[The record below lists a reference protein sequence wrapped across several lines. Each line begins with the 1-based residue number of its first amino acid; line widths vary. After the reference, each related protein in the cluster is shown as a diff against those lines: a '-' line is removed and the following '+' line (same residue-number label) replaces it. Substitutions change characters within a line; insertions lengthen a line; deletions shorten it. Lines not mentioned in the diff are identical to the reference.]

1 MKLAEKFMA
10 YWEAIFQL
18 VFGSSRAHAI
28 QNQLASNRFWNFS
41 RVGFDGFR
49 TGLRDAVSGVEQTR
63 SRMMDYDQLLVWAS
77 LSLALIGLVM
87 VYSASI
93 TLADGPKYANYSS
106 NHFLIRHM
114 ISLAIAGFVGFWV
127 FKIPVKVWDRV
138 APIIFVITILML
150 IVVLIPGLGKGVN
163 GAKRWIPL
171 GPLNFQPSEL
181 MKFAAVIFAASYTV
195 RRQEYLHTF
204 MKGMLPMG
212 IAVALVGGLLMAE
225 PDMGAFV
232 VIALIAFG
240 ILFLGGIN
248 AKLFGALIAVGVMS
262 AVTIIALSPFRRE
275 RIMAFLDPWQADN
288 AANKGYQLTH
298 SLMAFGRGEWFGTGL
313 GGSVEKLH
321 YLPEAHTDFILAVIG
336 EELGFI
342 GVAVTIFL
350 FYWIVRR
357 AFIIG
362 RTSLQ
367 LDRSFAGL
375 VAKGIAIWIG
385 WQAFINMGVNLGLLP
400 TKGLTLPLVSYGGS
414 GILMNAVALAVLL
427 KIDYENRILMRG
439 GKL

>member
-1 MKLAEKFMA
+1 MSLKEKLFPENR
-10 YWEAIFQL
+10 L
-18 VFGSSRAHAI
+18 G
-28 QNQLASNRFWNFS
+28 LGRFWNFS
-41 RVGFDGFR
+41 RGGIDNFR
-49 TGLRDAVSGVEQTR
+49 SGLRDAVSGVEQTR
-63 SRMMDYDQLLVWAS
+63 SRMMDYDQLLVWAV

-106 NHFLIRHM
+106 NFFLIRHC
-114 ISLAIAGFVGFWV
+114 ISLAIAIGVAIWV
-127 FKIPVKVWDRV
+127 FKIPTIVWDRYS
-138 APIIFVITILML
+138 AIIFGFTVLLL
-150 IVVLIPGLGKGVN
+150 IIVLIPGLGKGVN

-171 GPLNFQPSEL
+171 GLLNFQPSEL

-195 RRQEYLHTF
+195 QRQEYLHSF
-204 MKGMLPMG
+204 VKGMLPMG

-225 PDMGAFV
+225 PDMGALV
-232 VIALIAFG
+232 VISLIAFG

-248 AKLFGALIAVGVMS
+248 AKLFGGLLVVGILS
-262 AVTIIALSPFRRE
+262 AVTIIALSPFRQK
-275 RIMAFLDPWQADN
+275 RIMAFIDPWQVDN

-298 SLMAFGRGEWFGTGL
+298 SLMAFGRGEWFGVGL

-321 YLPEAHTDFILAVIG
+321 YLPEAHTDFIMAVIG
-336 EELGFI
+336 EELGFV
-342 GVAVTIFL
+342 GVVVMIFL

-357 AFIIG
+357 AFLIG
-362 RTSLQ
+362 RTALQ

-375 VAKGIAIWIG
+375 AAKGVAIWIG

-414 GILMNAVALAVLL
+414 GILMNAVAVAMLL
-427 KIDYENRILMRG
+427 RIDYENRILMRG

>member
-1 MKLAEKFMA
+1 MNLKEKFFP
-10 YWEAIFQL
+10 ENRL
-18 VFGSSRAHAI
+18 G
-28 QNQLASNRFWNFS
+28 LNRFWNFS
-41 RVGFDGFR
+41 RGGIDNFR
-49 TGLRDAVSGVEQTR
+49 TGLRDAVSGVEQTS
-63 SRMMDYDQLLVWAS
+63 SRMMEYYQLLVWAV
-77 LSLALIGLVM
+77 LSLTLIGLVM

-106 NHFLIRHM
+106 NFFLIRHV
-114 ISLAIAGFVGFWV
+114 ISLVIAIGVGIWA
-127 FKIPVKVWDRV
+127 FKIPTKVWDRYSPV
-138 APIIFVITILML
+138 IFGFTVLLL
-150 IVVLIPGLGKGVN
+150 IAVLIPGVGKGVN

-171 GPLNFQPSEL
+171 GLMNFQPSEL

-195 RRQEYLHTF
+195 QRQEYLHSF
-204 MKGMLPMG
+204 VKGMLPMG

-232 VIALIAFG
+232 VVALIAFG

-248 AKLFGALIAVGVMS
+248 AKLFGGLILVGLMS
-262 AVTIIALSPFRRE
+262 GATMIALSPFRRG
-275 RIMAFLDPWQADN
+275 RMLAFMDPWQVDN

-321 YLPEAHTDFILAVIG
+321 YLPEAHTDFIMAVIG
-336 EELGFI
+336 EELGVV
-342 GVAVTIFL
+342 GVVVMIFL

-357 AFIIG
+357 AFLIG
-362 RTSLQ
+362 RTALQ

-375 VAKGIAIWIG
+375 AAKGVAIWIG

-414 GILMNAVALAVLL
+414 GILMNAVAVA
-427 KIDYENRILMRG
+427 M
-439 GKL
+439 

>member
-1 MKLAEKFMA
+1 MSLKEKLFPENR
-10 YWEAIFQL
+10 L
-18 VFGSSRAHAI
+18 G
-28 QNQLASNRFWNFS
+28 LNRFWNFS
-41 RVGFDGFR
+41 RGGIDNFR

-63 SRMMDYDQLLVWAS
+63 SRMMDYDQLLVWAV
-77 LSLALIGLVM
+77 LSLMLIGLVM

-106 NHFLIRHM
+106 NFFLIRHV
-114 ISLAIAGFVGFWV
+114 ISLVIAIGVGIWA
-127 FKIPVKVWDRV
+127 FKIPTKVWDRYSPV
-138 APIIFVITILML
+138 IFGFTVLLL
-150 IVVLIPGLGKGVN
+150 IAVLIPGLGKGVN

-171 GPLNFQPSEL
+171 GLMNFQPSEL

-195 RRQEYLHTF
+195 QRQEYLHSF
-204 MKGMLPMG
+204 VKGMLPMG

-225 PDMGAFV
+225 PDMGAFIV
-232 VIALIAFG
+232 VALIAFG

-248 AKLFGALIAVGVMS
+248 AKLFGGLILVGLMS
-262 AVTIIALSPFRRE
+262 GATMIALSPFRRG
-275 RIMAFLDPWQADN
+275 RMLAFMDPWQVDN

-321 YLPEAHTDFILAVIG
+321 YLPEAHTDFIMAVIG
-336 EELGFI
+336 EELGFV
-342 GVAVTIFL
+342 GVVVMIFL

-357 AFIIG
+357 AFLIG
-362 RTSLQ
+362 RTALQ

-375 VAKGIAIWIG
+375 AAKGVAIWIG

-414 GILMNAVALAVLL
+414 GILMNAVAVAMLL
-427 KIDYENRILMRG
+427 RIDFENRILMRG

>member
-1 MKLAEKFMA
+1 MNLKEKFFP
-10 YWEAIFQL
+10 ENRL
-18 VFGSSRAHAI
+18 G
-28 QNQLASNRFWNFS
+28 LNRFWNFS
-41 RVGFDGFR
+41 RGGIDNFR

-63 SRMMDYDQLLVWAS
+63 SRMMDYDQLLVWAI
-77 LSLALIGLVM
+77 LSLMLIGLVM

-106 NHFLIRHM
+106 NFFLIRHV
-114 ISLAIAGFVGFWV
+114 ISLAIAIGVGIWA
-127 FKIPVKVWDRV
+127 FKIPTKVWDRYSPV
-138 APIIFVITILML
+138 IFGFTVLLL
-150 IVVLIPGLGKGVN
+150 IAVLIPGVGKGVN

-171 GPLNFQPSEL
+171 GLMNFQPSEL

-195 RRQEYLHTF
+195 QRQEYLHSF
-204 MKGMLPMG
+204 VKGMLPMG

-232 VIALIAFG
+232 VVALIAFG

-248 AKLFGALIAVGVMS
+248 AKLFGGLILVGLMS
-262 AVTIIALSPFRRE
+262 GATMIALSPFRRG
-275 RIMAFLDPWQADN
+275 RMLAFMDPWQVDN

-321 YLPEAHTDFILAVIG
+321 YLPEAHTDFIMAVIG
-336 EELGFI
+336 EELGFV
-342 GVAVTIFL
+342 GVVVMIFL

-357 AFIIG
+357 AFLIG
-362 RTSLQ
+362 RTALQ

-375 VAKGIAIWIG
+375 AAKGVAIWIG

-414 GILMNAVALAVLL
+414 GILMNAVAVAMLL
-427 KIDYENRILMRG
+427 RIDFENRILMRG

>member
-1 MKLAEKFMA
+1 MNLKEKFFP
-10 YWEAIFQL
+10 ENRL
-18 VFGSSRAHAI
+18 G
-28 QNQLASNRFWNFS
+28 LNRFWNFS
-41 RVGFDGFR
+41 RGGIDNFR

-63 SRMMDYDQLLVWAS
+63 SRMMEYDQLLVWAV
-77 LSLALIGLVM
+77 LSLTLIGLVM

-106 NHFLIRHM
+106 NFFLIRHV
-114 ISLAIAGFVGFWV
+114 ISLAIAIGVGIWA
-127 FKIPVKVWDRV
+127 FKIPTKVWDRYSPV
-138 APIIFVITILML
+138 IFGFTVLLL
-150 IVVLIPGLGKGVN
+150 IAVLIPGVGKGVN

-171 GPLNFQPSEL
+171 GVMNFQPSEL

-195 RRQEYLHTF
+195 QRQEYLHSF
-204 MKGMLPMG
+204 VKGMLPMG

-232 VIALIAFG
+232 VVALIAFG

-248 AKLFGALIAVGVMS
+248 AKLFGGLILVGLMS
-262 AVTIIALSPFRRE
+262 GATMIALSPFRRG
-275 RIMAFLDPWQADN
+275 RMLAFMDPWQVDN

-321 YLPEAHTDFILAVIG
+321 YLPEAHTDFIMAVIG
-336 EELGFI
+336 EELGFV
-342 GVAVTIFL
+342 GVVVVIFL

-357 AFIIG
+357 AFLIG
-362 RTSLQ
+362 RTALQ

-375 VAKGIAIWIG
+375 AAKGVAIWIG

-414 GILMNAVALAVLL
+414 GILMNAVAVAMLL
-427 KIDYENRILMRG
+427 RIDFENRILMRG

>member
-1 MKLAEKFMA
+1 MNLKEKFFP
-10 YWEAIFQL
+10 ENRL
-18 VFGSSRAHAI
+18 G
-28 QNQLASNRFWNFS
+28 LNRFWNFS
-41 RVGFDGFR
+41 RGGIDNFR

-63 SRMMDYDQLLVWAS
+63 SRMMEYDQLLVWAV
-77 LSLALIGLVM
+77 LSLTLIGLVM

-106 NHFLIRHM
+106 NFFLIRHV
-114 ISLAIAGFVGFWV
+114 ISLAIAIGVGIWA
-127 FKIPVKVWDRV
+127 FKIPTKVWDRYSPV
-138 APIIFVITILML
+138 IFGFTVLLL
-150 IVVLIPGLGKGVN
+150 IAVLIPGVGKGVN

-171 GPLNFQPSEL
+171 GVMNFQPSEL

-195 RRQEYLHTF
+195 QRQEYLHSF
-204 MKGMLPMG
+204 VKGMLPMG

-232 VIALIAFG
+232 VVALIAFG

-248 AKLFGALIAVGVMS
+248 AKLFGGLILVGLMS
-262 AVTIIALSPFRRE
+262 GATMIALSPFRRG
-275 RIMAFLDPWQADN
+275 RMLAFMDPWQVDN

-321 YLPEAHTDFILAVIG
+321 YLPEAHTDFIMAVIG
-336 EELGFI
+336 EELGFV
-342 GVAVTIFL
+342 GVVVMIFL

-357 AFIIG
+357 AFLIG
-362 RTSLQ
+362 RTALQ

-375 VAKGIAIWIG
+375 AAKGVAIWIG

-414 GILMNAVALAVLL
+414 GILMNAVAVAMLL
-427 KIDYENRILMRG
+427 RIDFENRILMRG

>member
-1 MKLAEKFMA
+1 MNLKEKFFP
-10 YWEAIFQL
+10 ENRL
-18 VFGSSRAHAI
+18 G
-28 QNQLASNRFWNFS
+28 LNRFWNFS
-41 RVGFDGFR
+41 RGGIDNFR

-63 SRMMDYDQLLVWAS
+63 SRMMEYDQLLVWAI
-77 LSLALIGLVM
+77 LSLMLIGLVM

-106 NHFLIRHM
+106 NFFLIRHM
-114 ISLAIAGFVGFWV
+114 ISLAIAIGVGIWA
-127 FKIPVKVWDRV
+127 FKIPTKVWDRYSPV
-138 APIIFVITILML
+138 IFGFTVLLL
-150 IVVLIPGLGKGVN
+150 IAVLIPGVGKGVN

-171 GPLNFQPSEL
+171 GLMNFQPSEL

-195 RRQEYLHTF
+195 QRQEYLHSF
-204 MKGMLPMG
+204 VKGMLPMG

-232 VIALIAFG
+232 VVALIAFG

-248 AKLFGALIAVGVMS
+248 AKLFGGLIAVGLLSGATM
-262 AVTIIALSPFRRE
+262 IALSPFRRG
-275 RIMAFLDPWQADN
+275 RMLAFMDPWQVDN

-321 YLPEAHTDFILAVIG
+321 YLPEAHTDFIMAVIG
-336 EELGFI
+336 EELGFV
-342 GVAVTIFL
+342 GVVVMIFL

-357 AFIIG
+357 AFLIG
-362 RTSLQ
+362 RTALQ

-375 VAKGIAIWIG
+375 AAKGVAIWIG

-414 GILMNAVALAVLL
+414 GILMNAVAMAMLL
-427 KIDYENRILMRG
+427 RIDFENRILMRG

>member
-1 MKLAEKFMA
+1 MNSKEKLFPENR
-10 YWEAIFQL
+10 L
-18 VFGSSRAHAI
+18 G
-28 QNQLASNRFWNFS
+28 LNRFWSFS
-41 RVGFDGFR
+41 RGGIDNFR

-63 SRMMDYDQLLVWAS
+63 SRMMDYDQLLVWAI
-77 LSLALIGLVM
+77 LSLMLIGLVM

-106 NHFLIRHM
+106 NYFLMRHV
-114 ISLAIAGFVGFWV
+114 ISLVIAIGVGIWV
-127 FKIPVKVWDRV
+127 FNIPTKVWDRYSPV
-138 APIIFVITILML
+138 IFGFTVLLLII
-150 IVVLIPGLGKGVN
+150 VLIPGLGKGVN

-171 GPLNFQPSEL
+171 GLMNFQPSEL

-195 RRQEYLHTF
+195 QRQEYLHSF
-204 MKGMLPMG
+204 VKGMLPMG

-225 PDMGAFV
+225 PDMGAFIV
-232 VIALIAFG
+232 VALIAFG
-240 ILFLGGIN
+240 ILFLVGIN
-248 AKLFGALIAVGVMS
+248 AKLFGGLIAVGLMS
-262 AVTIIALSPFRRE
+262 GAAMIALSPFRRE
-275 RIMAFLDPWQADN
+275 RMLAFMDPWQVDN

-321 YLPEAHTDFILAVIG
+321 YLPEAHTDFIMAVIG
-336 EELGFI
+336 EELGFV
-342 GVAVTIFL
+342 GVVVMIFL

-357 AFIIG
+357 AFLIG
-362 RTSLQ
+362 RTALQ

-375 VAKGIAIWIG
+375 AAKGVAIWIG

-414 GILMNAVALAVLL
+414 GILMNAIAVAMLL
-427 KIDYENRILMRG
+427 RIDFENRILMRG

>member
-1 MKLAEKFMA
+1 MNLKEKLFPENR
-10 YWEAIFQL
+10 L
-18 VFGSSRAHAI
+18 G
-28 QNQLASNRFWNFS
+28 LNRFWNFS
-41 RVGFDGFR
+41 RGGIDNFR

-63 SRMMDYDQLLVWAS
+63 SRMMDYDQLLVWAV
-77 LSLALIGLVM
+77 LSLTLIGLVM

-106 NHFLIRHM
+106 NFFLIRHV
-114 ISLAIAGFVGFWV
+114 ISLVIAIGVGIWA
-127 FKIPVKVWDRV
+127 FKIPTKVWDRYSPV
-138 APIIFVITILML
+138 IFGFTVLLL
-150 IVVLIPGLGKGVN
+150 IAVLIPGVGKGVN

-171 GPLNFQPSEL
+171 GVMNFQPSEL

-195 RRQEYLHTF
+195 QRQEYLHSF
-204 MKGMLPMG
+204 VKGMLPMG

-232 VIALIAFG
+232 VVALIAFG

-248 AKLFGALIAVGVMS
+248 AKLFGGLILVGLMS
-262 AVTIIALSPFRRE
+262 GATMIALSPFRRG
-275 RIMAFLDPWQADN
+275 RMLAFMDPWQVDN

-321 YLPEAHTDFILAVIG
+321 YLPEAHTDFIMAVIG
-336 EELGFI
+336 EELGFV
-342 GVAVTIFL
+342 GVVVMIFL

-357 AFIIG
+357 AFLIG
-362 RTSLQ
+362 RTALQ

-375 VAKGIAIWIG
+375 AAKGVAIWIG

-414 GILMNAVALAVLL
+414 GILMNAVAVAMLL
-427 KIDYENRILMRG
+427 RIDFENRILMRG

>member
-1 MKLAEKFMA
+1 MNLKEKFFP
-10 YWEAIFQL
+10 ENRL
-18 VFGSSRAHAI
+18 G
-28 QNQLASNRFWNFS
+28 LNRFWNFS
-41 RVGFDGFR
+41 RGGIDNFR

-63 SRMMDYDQLLVWAS
+63 SRMMEYDQLLVWAI
-77 LSLALIGLVM
+77 LSLMLIGLVM

-106 NHFLIRHM
+106 NFFLIRHM
-114 ISLAIAGFVGFWV
+114 ISLAIAIGVGIWA
-127 FKIPVKVWDRV
+127 FKIPTKVWDRYSPV
-138 APIIFVITILML
+138 IFGFTVLLL
-150 IVVLIPGLGKGVN
+150 IAVLIPGVGKGVN

-171 GPLNFQPSEL
+171 GLMNFQPSEL

-195 RRQEYLHTF
+195 QRQEYLHSF
-204 MKGMLPMG
+204 VKGMLPMG

-232 VIALIAFG
+232 VVALIAFG

-248 AKLFGALIAVGVMS
+248 AKLFGGLIVVGLLS
-262 AVTIIALSPFRRE
+262 AAIMIALSPFRRG
-275 RIMAFLDPWQADN
+275 RMLAFMDPWQVDN

-321 YLPEAHTDFILAVIG
+321 YLPEAHTDFIMAVIG
-336 EELGFI
+336 EELGFV
-342 GVAVTIFL
+342 GVVVMIFL

-357 AFIIG
+357 AFLIG
-362 RTSLQ
+362 RTALQ

-375 VAKGIAIWIG
+375 AAKGVAIWIG

-414 GILMNAVALAVLL
+414 GILMNVVAVAMLL
-427 KIDYENRILMRG
+427 RIDFENRILMRG

>member
-1 MKLAEKFMA
+1 MNLKEKLFPENR
-10 YWEAIFQL
+10 QRL
-18 VFGSSRAHAI
+18 G
-28 QNQLASNRFWNFS
+28 RFWNFS
-41 RVGFDGFR
+41 RGGIDNFR

-63 SRMMDYDQLLVWAS
+63 SRMMEYDQLLVWAV

-106 NHFLIRHM
+106 NFFLIRHM
-114 ISLAIAGFVGFWV
+114 ISLAIALGVGIWA
-127 FKIPVKVWDRV
+127 FKIPTKVWDRYS
-138 APIIFVITILML
+138 PIVFGFTVLLL
-150 IVVLIPGLGKGVN
+150 IAVLIPGIGKGVN

-171 GPLNFQPSEL
+171 GIMNFQPSEL
-181 MKFAAVIFAASYTV
+181 MKFAAVIFGATYTV
-195 RRQEYLHTF
+195 QRQEYLHSF
-204 MKGMLPMG
+204 VKGMLPMG

-232 VIALIAFG
+232 VVALIAFG

-248 AKLFGALIAVGVMS
+248 AKLFGGLVVVGLLSGATM
-262 AVTIIALSPFRRE
+262 IALSPFRRG
-275 RIMAFLDPWQADN
+275 RMLAFMDPWQVDN

-321 YLPEAHTDFILAVIG
+321 YLPEAHTDFIMAVIG
-336 EELGFI
+336 EELGFV
-342 GVAVTIFL
+342 GVVVIIFL
-350 FYWIVRR
+350 FYWVVRR
-357 AFIIG
+357 SFMIG
-362 RTSLQ
+362 RTALQ

-375 VAKGIAIWIG
+375 AAKGVGIWIG

-414 GILMNAVALAVLL
+414 GIVMNAVAIAMLL
-427 KIDYENRILMRG
+427 RVDYENRVLMRG

>member
-1 MKLAEKFMA
+1 MNLNDK
-10 YWEAIFQL
+10 
-18 VFGSSRAHAI
+18 
-28 QNQLASNRFWNFS
+28 SNSENRLGLDRFWNFS
-41 RVGFDGFR
+41 RGGIVNFR

-63 SRMMDYDQLLVWAS
+63 SRMMEYDQLLVWAV
-77 LSLALIGLVM
+77 LSLMLIGLVM

-106 NHFLIRHM
+106 NYFLIRHL
-114 ISLAIAGFVGFWV
+114 ISLAIAIVVGIWA
-127 FKIPVKVWDRV
+127 FKIPTKVWDRYSPV
-138 APIIFVITILML
+138 IFGFTVLL
-150 IVVLIPGLGKGVN
+150 LVLVLIPGIGKGVN
-163 GAKRWIPL
+163 GARRWIPL
-171 GPLNFQPSEL
+171 GVMNFQPSEL

-195 RRQEYLHTF
+195 QRQEYLHSF
-204 MKGMLPMG
+204 SKGMLPMG

-232 VIALIAFG
+232 VVALTAFG

-248 AKLFGALIAVGVMS
+248 AKLFGGLIAVGLMS
-262 AVTIIALSPFRRE
+262 GATMIALSPFRRG
-275 RIMAFLDPWQADN
+275 RMLAFMDPWQVDN

-321 YLPEAHTDFILAVIG
+321 YLPEAHTDFIMAVIG
-336 EELGFI
+336 EELGFV
-342 GVAVTIFL
+342 GVVVMIFL

-357 AFIIG
+357 AFLIG
-362 RTSLQ
+362 RTALQ

-375 VAKGIAIWIG
+375 AAKGVAIWIG

-414 GILMNAVALAVLL
+414 GILMNAVAMAMLL
-427 KIDYENRILMRG
+427 RIDFENRILMRG

>member
-1 MKLAEKFMA
+1 MSLREKLFPENRMG
-10 YWEAIFQL
+10 L
-18 VFGSSRAHAI
+18 
-28 QNQLASNRFWNFS
+28 NRFWNFS
-41 RVGFDGFR
+41 RGGIDNFR
-49 TGLRDAVSGVEQTR
+49 SGLRDAVSGVEQTR
-63 SRMMDYDQLLVWAS
+63 SRMMDYDQLLVWAV

-106 NHFLIRHM
+106 NYFLIRHL
-114 ISLAIAGFVGFWV
+114 ISLAIAISMAIVV
-127 FKIPVKVWDRV
+127 FKIPTKEWDRYSPV
-138 APIIFVITILML
+138 IFGFTVLLL
-150 IVVLIPGLGKGVN
+150 IAVLIPGVGKGVN
-163 GAKRWIPL
+163 GAKRWISL
-171 GPLNFQPSEL
+171 GLMNFQPSEL
-181 MKFAAVIFAASYTV
+181 MKFAAIIFAASYTV
-195 RRQEYLHTF
+195 QRQEYLHSF
-204 MKGMLPMG
+204 VKGMLPMG

-232 VIALIAFG
+232 VVALIAFG

-248 AKLFGALIAVGVMS
+248 AKLFGGLIVVGLTS
-262 AVTIIALSPFRRE
+262 AAIMIALSPFRRG
-275 RIMAFLDPWQADN
+275 RMLAFMDPWQADN

-321 YLPEAHTDFILAVIG
+321 YLPEAHTDFIMAVIG
-336 EELGFI
+336 EELGFV
-342 GVAVTIFL
+342 GVVVMIFL

-357 AFIIG
+357 AFMIG
-362 RTSLQ
+362 RTALQ

-375 VAKGIAIWIG
+375 AAKGVAIWIG

-414 GILMNAVALAVLL
+414 AILMNAVAIAMLL
-427 KIDYENRILMRG
+427 RIDYENRILMRG

>member
-1 MKLAEKFMA
+1 VNLKDKFFP
-10 YWEAIFQL
+10 ENRL
-18 VFGSSRAHAI
+18 G
-28 QNQLASNRFWNFS
+28 LDRFWNFS
-41 RVGFDGFR
+41 RGGIDNFR

-63 SRMMDYDQLLVWAS
+63 SRMMEYDQLLVWAV
-77 LSLALIGLVM
+77 LSLMLIGLVM

-106 NHFLIRHM
+106 NFFLIRHM
-114 ISLAIAGFVGFWV
+114 ISLAIAIGVGVWT
-127 FKIPVKVWDRV
+127 FKIPTKMWDRYS
-138 APIIFVITILML
+138 PLIFGFTVLLL
-150 IVVLIPGLGKGVN
+150 IAVLIPGIGKGVN

-171 GPLNFQPSEL
+171 GLMNFQPSEL

-195 RRQEYLHTF
+195 QRQEYLHSF
-204 MKGMLPMG
+204 VKGMLPMG

-232 VIALIAFG
+232 VVALIAFG

-248 AKLFGALIAVGVMS
+248 AKLFGGLIAVGLMS
-262 AVTIIALSPFRRE
+262 AATMIALSPFRRG
-275 RIMAFLDPWQADN
+275 RMLAFMDPWQVDN

-321 YLPEAHTDFILAVIG
+321 YLPEAHTDFIMAVIG
-336 EELGFI
+336 EELGFV
-342 GVAVTIFL
+342 GVVVMIFL

-357 AFIIG
+357 AFLIG
-362 RTSLQ
+362 RTALQ

-375 VAKGIAIWIG
+375 AAKGVAIWIG

-414 GILMNAVALAVLL
+414 GILMNAIAIAMLL
-427 KIDYENRILMRG
+427 RIDYENRILMRG

>member
-1 MKLAEKFMA
+1 MNLKEKLFPENR
-10 YWEAIFQL
+10 L
-18 VFGSSRAHAI
+18 D
-28 QNQLASNRFWNFS
+28 LNRFWNFS
-41 RVGFDGFR
+41 RGGIDNFR

-63 SRMMDYDQLLVWAS
+63 SRMMDYDQLLVWAV
-77 LSLALIGLVM
+77 LSLMLIGLVM

-106 NHFLIRHM
+106 NFFLIRHF
-114 ISLAIAGFVGFWV
+114 ISLAIAIGVGIWT
-127 FKIPVKVWDRV
+127 FKIPTKVWDRYSPV
-138 APIIFVITILML
+138 IFGFTVLLL
-150 IVVLIPGLGKGVN
+150 IAVLIPGVGKGVN

-171 GPLNFQPSEL
+171 GLMNFQPSEL

-195 RRQEYLHTF
+195 QRQEYLHSF
-204 MKGMLPMG
+204 VKGMLPMG

-232 VIALIAFG
+232 VVALIAFG

-248 AKLFGALIAVGVMS
+248 AKLFGGLILVGLMS
-262 AVTIIALSPFRRE
+262 GATMIALSPFRRG
-275 RIMAFLDPWQADN
+275 RMLAFMDPWQVDN

-321 YLPEAHTDFILAVIG
+321 YLPEAHTDFIMAVIG
-336 EELGFI
+336 EELGFV
-342 GVAVTIFL
+342 GVVVMIFL

-357 AFIIG
+357 AFLIG
-362 RTSLQ
+362 RTALQ

-375 VAKGIAIWIG
+375 AAKGVAIWIG

-414 GILMNAVALAVLL
+414 GILMNAVAIAMLL
-427 KIDYENRILMRG
+427 RIDYENRILMRG

>member
-1 MKLAEKFMA
+1 MNLKDKLFPENR
-10 YWEAIFQL
+10 L
-18 VFGSSRAHAI
+18 G
-28 QNQLASNRFWNFS
+28 LDRFWNFS
-41 RVGFDGFR
+41 RGGIDNFR

-63 SRMMDYDQLLVWAS
+63 SRMMEYDQLLVWAV
-77 LSLALIGLVM
+77 LSLMLIGLVM

-106 NHFLIRHM
+106 NFFLIRHM
-114 ISLAIAGFVGFWV
+114 ISLSIAIGVGVWT
-127 FKIPVKVWDRV
+127 FKIPTKMWDRYS
-138 APIIFVITILML
+138 PLIFGFTVLLL
-150 IVVLIPGLGKGVN
+150 IVVLIPGVGKGVN

-171 GPLNFQPSEL
+171 GLMNFQPSEL
-181 MKFAAVIFAASYTV
+181 MKFAAIIFAASYTV
-195 RRQEYLHTF
+195 QRQEYLHSF
-204 MKGMLPMG
+204 VKGMLPMG

-232 VIALIAFG
+232 VVALIAFG

-248 AKLFGALIAVGVMS
+248 AKLFGGLIAVGLMS
-262 AVTIIALSPFRRE
+262 GAAMIALSPFRRG
-275 RIMAFLDPWQADN
+275 RMLAFMDPWQVDN

-321 YLPEAHTDFILAVIG
+321 YLPEAHTDFIMAVIG

-342 GVAVTIFL
+342 GVVVMIFL

-357 AFIIG
+357 AFLIG
-362 RTSLQ
+362 RTALQ

-375 VAKGIAIWIG
+375 AAKGVAIWIG

-414 GILMNAVALAVLL
+414 AILMNVIAIAMLL
-427 KIDYENRILMRG
+427 RIDYENRILMRG

>member
-1 MKLAEKFMA
+1 MSLKEKFFP
-10 YWEAIFQL
+10 ENRL
-18 VFGSSRAHAI
+18 G
-28 QNQLASNRFWNFS
+28 LNRFWNFS
-41 RVGFDGFR
+41 RGGIDNFR

-63 SRMMDYDQLLVWAS
+63 SRMMEYDQLLVWAV
-77 LSLALIGLVM
+77 LSLTLIGLVM

-106 NHFLIRHM
+106 NFFLIRHV
-114 ISLAIAGFVGFWV
+114 ISLVIAIGVGIWA
-127 FKIPVKVWDRV
+127 FKIPTKVWDRYSPV
-138 APIIFVITILML
+138 IFGFTVLLL
-150 IVVLIPGLGKGVN
+150 IAVLIPGVGKGVN

-171 GPLNFQPSEL
+171 GLMNFQPSEL

-195 RRQEYLHTF
+195 QRQEYLHSF
-204 MKGMLPMG
+204 VKGMLPMG

-232 VIALIAFG
+232 VVALIAFG

-248 AKLFGALIAVGVMS
+248 AKLFGGLILVGLMS
-262 AVTIIALSPFRRE
+262 GATMIALSPFRRG
-275 RIMAFLDPWQADN
+275 RMLAFMDPWQVDN

-321 YLPEAHTDFILAVIG
+321 YLPEAHTDFIMAVIG
-336 EELGFI
+336 EELGFV
-342 GVAVTIFL
+342 GVVVVIFL

-357 AFIIG
+357 AFLIG
-362 RTSLQ
+362 RTALQ

-375 VAKGIAIWIG
+375 AAKGVAIWIG

-414 GILMNAVALAVLL
+414 GILMNAVAIAMLL
-427 KIDYENRILMRG
+427 RIDFENRILMRG